1 VQPDVARTIDLE
13 TWRQWL
19 PLFEAGGLQ
28 FTSPGKKEEEIPAT
42 FAGYIQAAYRTSGPI
57 FACML
62 ARASLFSEARFQW
75 RRMQSGRPGELFG
88 TEELAVLEEPW
99 PNGTTG
105 DLLVRL
111 IQDYDLAGNF
121 YGRRTASGVERMRPD
136 WTTIVLGSQMEVDN
150 PSAALD
156 AEVVGYVYHP
166 GGRNSGAD
174 PVPLR
179 VDEVCHFTG
188 PTPDPQAR
196 FRGMSW
202 LTPIL
207 REISADSAA
216 TSHKLRFFEAG
227 GPNQAII
234 VDIPDPDEFQEYVTA
249 FSEAQARQPYKRLFF
264 NAGTEIKTVGADLVQ
279 MDFKVTQGAGE
290 SRIAAAAGV
299 PPVIVG
305 FSEGLEAAT
314 YSNYALAMRRFADL
328 TMRPLWRMAA
338 ACFQSV
344 LTVPGGA
351 ELWYDD
357 RDIAALKDD
366 IVSRAE
372 VQVKQATAAKAAF
385 DAGYL
390 PDSIVE
396 WLNSDDITRLNHSGL
411 SSVQNQPGALP
422 PAEPQPALP
431 PAARSLVDELE
442 EVLGGE
448 TA

>member
-1 VQPDVARTIDLE
+1 
-13 TWRQWL
+13 
-19 PLFEAGGLQ
+19 
-28 FTSPGKKEEEIPAT
+28 
-42 FAGYIQAAYRTSGPI
+42 
-57 FACML
+57 
-62 ARASLFSEARFQW
+62 
-75 RRMQSGRPGELFG
+75 
-88 TEELAVLEEPW
+88 
-99 PNGTTG
+99 
-105 DLLVRL
+105 
-111 IQDYDLAGNF
+111 
-121 YGRRTASGVERMRPD
+121 MRPD